1 MAPRAPR
8 TQEDRSA
15 ATQKALL
22 DATIDCLVE
31 YGYAGT
37 TTRLV
42 ADRAAVSRGAQ
53 THHYPT
59 KRDLVV
65 AAVEHLFDT
74 HARQFTEAFQR
85 VPVEERTLDR
95 AIEALWRIVSGPPF
109 AAVLEVVV
117 AARTDDELRSIV
129 HGVAASLRGTVV
141 DLLQWFSPEID
152 DHDVAARIVDLAFT
166 LVQGAAMSRMEGF
179 GDPDGVIQ
187 TAAALARQITTLV
200 ATDPGDPGSHTTQSA
215 STAPTSS
222 TASGGTR

>member
-1 MAPRAPR
+1 MAVDGPR

-15 ATQKALL
+15 ATQRALL
-22 DATIDCLVE
+22 TATIECLVE

-42 ADRAAVSRGAQ
+42 ADHARVSRGAQ

-65 AAVEHLFDT
+65 AAVEQLFDQ
-74 HARQFTEAFQR
+74 HARAFTEAFRQ

-95 AIEALWRIVSGPPF
+95 AVEALWEIATGPTF

-129 HGVAASLRGTVV
+129 HGVAASLEETIV
-141 DLLQWFSPEID
+141 DLLLWFSPEID
-152 DHDVAARIVDLAFT
+152 DRDVARRIVEFAFA
-166 LVQGAAMSRMEGF
+166 LLQGAAVSRMEGF
-179 GDPDGVIQ
+179 GDPDEVIA
-187 TAAALARQITTLV
+187 TVALLAPFAAAI
-200 ATDPGDPGSHTTQSA
+200 ATGP
-215 STAPTSS
+215 STAP
-222 TASGGTR
+222 APPPGPGGTP

>member
-1 MAPRAPR
+1 MAPRTPR

-15 ATQKALL
+15 ATQLALL

-74 HARQFTEAFQR
+74 HARQFTEAFRR
-85 VPVEERTLDR
+85 VPAEQRTLDR
-95 AIEALWRIVSGPPF
+95 AVDALWRIVSGPPF

-129 HGVAASLRGTVV
+129 HGVATSLRHTVV
-141 DLLQWFSPEID
+141 DLLLWFSPEVSD
-152 DHDVAARIVDLAFT
+152 RDAAGRIVDLAFT
-166 LVQGAAMSRMEGF
+166 LVQGASVARMEGF
-179 GDPDGVIQ
+179 GDPDEVMH
-187 TAAALARQITTLV
+187 TATALARYVTTIV
-200 ATDPGDPGSHTTQSA
+200 TP
-215 STAPTSS
+215 AP
-222 TASGGTR
+222 AQAEAPADVREHPGGTR

>member
-1 MAPRAPR
+1 MAPRTPR

-15 ATQKALL
+15 ATQLALL

-65 AAVEHLFDT
+65 AAIEHLFDT

-85 VPVEERTLDR
+85 VPEEDRTLDR
-95 AIEALWRIVSGPPF
+95 AVDALWHIVSGPPF

-117 AARTDDELRSIV
+117 AARTDDELRTIV
-129 HGVAASLRGTVV
+129 HGVAANLRHTVV
-141 DLLQWFSPEID
+141 ELLLWFSPEVD
-152 DHDVAARIVDLAFT
+152 DPVVAARIVDLAFT
-166 LVQGAAMSRMEGF
+166 LVQGASVSRMEGF
-179 GDPDGVIQ
+179 GDPDEVIH
-187 TAAALARQITTLV
+187 TATVLARYVTGLVTPTSTTRP
-200 ATDPGDPGSHTTQSA
+200 T
-215 STAPTSS
+215 STARPASSREPT
-222 TASGGTR
+222 GGAR

>member
-1 MAPRAPR
+1 MDLTPSR
-8 TQEDRSA
+8 TQDDRSA
-15 ATQKALL
+15 ATQRALL

-74 HARQFTEAFQR
+74 HALRFTDAFRQ
-85 VPVEERTLDR
+85 VPSDERTLDR
-95 AIEALWRIVSGPPF
+95 AIDALWEIISGPAF

-117 AARTDDELRSIV
+117 AARTDDELRTIV
-129 HGVAASLRGTVV
+129 HGVAASLRKTVV
-141 DLLQWFSPEID
+141 DLLQWFSPDITD
-152 DHDVAARIVDLAFT
+152 RDAAGRIVDLAFT
-166 LVQGAAMSRMEGF
+166 LVQGAAVSRLEGF
-179 GDPDGVIQ
+179 GDPDQVI
-187 TAAALARQITTLV
+187 R
-200 ATDPGDPGSHTTQSA
+200 SA
-215 STAPTSS
+215 SSLAGLAMTIVTPDPDPSRTAT
-222 TASGGTR
+222 TVASPQEAQ

>member
-1 MAPRAPR
+1 MAVDVPR

-15 ATQKALL
+15 ATQRALL
-22 DATIDCLVE
+22 TATIECLVE

-42 ADRAAVSRGAQ
+42 ADHARVSRGAQ

-65 AAVEHLFDT
+65 AAVEQLFDQ
-74 HARQFTEAFQR
+74 HARAFTEAFRQ

-95 AIEALWRIVSGPPF
+95 AVEALWEIATGPTF

-129 HGVAASLRGTVV
+129 HGVAASLEETVV
-141 DLLQWFSPEID
+141 DLLLWFSPEID
-152 DHDVAARIVDLAFT
+152 DRDVARRIVEFAFA
-166 LVQGAAMSRMEGF
+166 LLQGAAVSRMEGF
-179 GDPDGVIQ
+179 GDPDEVIA
-187 TAAALARQITTLV
+187 TVALLAPFASAI
-200 ATDPGDPGSHTTQSA
+200 ATGP
-215 STAPTSS
+215 STAP
-222 TASGGTR
+222 APPPGPGGTP